1 MCNIPLVSF
10 PVLIRQLSLLAVWI
24 TWIVPVSNG
33 SGGGGLGMRLANHSL
48 FPGQS
53 NWLIRTYSMHTACN
67 LSKAA
72 GWSFKITK
80 SLVLNWHLSHI
91 GLMACCDHVQL
102 LFLVAKAMESVRGCY
117 FVGRSSYIAD
127 EDQLLLLQLT
137 HKGFPILEVL
147 GGALTSACFHNMHHQ
162 QWKTFKTCFSVM
174 SQKINKWKRGKW
186 KVSITGN

>member
-80 SLVLNWHLSHI
+80 SLGTQLASKPYRTHGMLWPRSAAFFGCQGNGVCQRLLFCRAFFLHSWWRPAATASADSQRVPNTRSARWSTHLSM
-91 GLMACCDHVQL
+91 LSQYAPPTMENFQDM
-102 LFLVAKAMESVRGCY
+102 LFCY
-117 FVGRSSYIAD
+117 
-127 EDQLLLLQLT
+127 EP
-137 HKGFPILEVL
+137 K
-147 GGALTSACFHNMHHQ
+147 
-162 QWKTFKTCFSVM
+162 
-174 SQKINKWKRGKW
+174 NK
-186 KVSITGN
+186 